1 MTLLTQRGCRSA
13 PCRACGLVT
22 RQWPQTR
29 GRRCCTTWTGS
40 TTGPA
45 LGLAAAHA
53 VLQWLAGE
61 QPILPLFST
70 ELVLRDSTGPAWQ
83 ERMSH
88 DNR

>member
-1 MTLLTQRGCRSA
+1 
-13 PCRACGLVT
+13 
-22 RQWPQTR
+22 
-29 GRRCCTTWTGS
+29 
-40 TTGPA
+40 